1 MKNIL
6 LDIETFSSVDLRKT
20 GVYRYVEAEDFEIL
34 LLSYSIDGGA
44 IQTVDL
50 ASGEKLPDEITLAF
64 LSDEVI
70 KWAFNAQFERVC
82 ISEWLKR
89 NGYDLERPVSFG
101 EEREF
106 LRYLDPVS
114 WRCDMVWSAYLGL
127 PLSLEQVGNVLNLDK
142 KKLKEGKD
150 LIRYFSLP
158 CRPTISNKQRT
169 RNLPRHDP
177 EKWAEFKAYNKR
189 DVETEMLIHEKLSR
203 FPVPEFEGEL
213 YIRDQ
218 QINDLGILIDKE
230 LAANA
235 IRMNESVR
243 EEYLVRLKNITSLEN
258 PNSVVQLK
266 EWLTSK
272 GIVTES
278 LDKKAVRELLG
289 EATGEVKEVLE
300 TRQELSKSS
309 IKKYE
314 AMRDCV
320 CKDGRARGLLQ
331 FYGANRTGRFSGRLI
346 QVQNLPRNNMDDL
359 ELART
364 LVKQNDLA
372 SLELLFDSVPQVLSE
387 LIRTAFIP
395 KEGRVFLVAD
405 YSAIEARVLAWLAGE
420 KWRVELFQ
428 KGGDIYCQSASE
440 MFGVPV
446 EKNGINGHLRQKGK
460 IAELACGYGGSV
472 GALKS
477 MGALEMGLLE
487 EELPGLVD
495 SWRMSN
501 PQITKLWRDVDTAA
515 MTTVRERRKTKVKY
529 ISFEYKSGMLILTLP
544 SKRQLFYV
552 KPRITENRFGGESI
566 SYMGVGTGR
575 RWERLET
582 YGAKLVE
589 NIVQAISRDILCS
602 ALMTFKYSDIVMHVH
617 DEIVIEADPRMSV
630 EAVCK
635 QMSRTPEWA
644 NGLLL
649 DADGFTCDF
658 YQKD

>member
-1 MKNIL
+1 MKYL
-6 LDIETFSSVDLRKT
+6 SLDIETFSSENLAKT
-20 GVYRYVEAEDFEIL
+20 GVYRYVEAPDFDIL
-34 LLSYSIDGGA
+34 LLSYAIDGGKV
-44 IQTVDL
+44 QTIDL
-50 ASGEKLPDEITLAF
+50 AQGESMPIDLISAI

-70 KWAFNAQFERVC
+70 KWAFNAQFERIC

-89 NGYDLERPVSFG
+89 KGYHFKWPLPFG
-101 EEREF
+101 DDPKS
-106 LRYLDPVS
+106 LNYLNPKS
-114 WRCDMVWSAYLGL
+114 WRCSMVWSAYLGL
-127 PLSLEQVGNVLNLDK
+127 PLSLEQVGSVLGLEK
-142 KKLKEGKD
+142 QKLKEGKD
-150 LIRYFSLP
+150 LIRYFSVP
-158 CRPTISNKQRT
+158 CKPTISNKQRT
-169 RNLPRHDP
+169 RNLPHHDP

-203 FPVPEFEGEL
+203 FPVPDFEWEL

-243 EEYLVRLKNITSLEN
+243 EEYLVRVKNITSLEN

-266 EWLTSK
+266 GWLASK
-272 GIVTES
+272 GIVTDS

-289 EATGEVKEVLE
+289 EATGEVKEILE

-440 MFGVPV
+440 MFGVLV

-501 PQITKLWRDVDTAA
+501 TQITKLWRDVDTAA
-515 MTTVRERRKTKVKY
+515 ITTVRERRKTEVKN
-529 ISFEYKSGMLILTLP
+529 ISFEYQSGMLILTLP

>member
-1 MKNIL
+1 
-6 LDIETFSSVDLRKT
+6 
-20 GVYRYVEAEDFEIL
+20 
-34 LLSYSIDGGA
+34 
-44 IQTVDL
+44 
-50 ASGEKLPDEITLAF
+50 
-64 LSDEVI
+64 
-70 KWAFNAQFERVC
+70 
-82 ISEWLKR
+82 
-89 NGYDLERPVSFG
+89 
-101 EEREF
+101 
-106 LRYLDPVS
+106 
-114 WRCDMVWSAYLGL
+114 
-127 PLSLEQVGNVLNLDK
+127 
-142 KKLKEGKD
+142 
-150 LIRYFSLP
+150 
-158 CRPTISNKQRT
+158 
-169 RNLPRHDP
+169 
-177 EKWAEFKAYNKR
+177 
-189 DVETEMLIHEKLSR
+189 
-203 FPVPEFEGEL
+203 
-213 YIRDQ
+213 
-218 QINDLGILIDKE
+218 
-230 LAANA
+230 
-235 IRMNESVR
+235 MNESVR
-243 EEYLVRLKNITSLEN
+243 EEYLVRVKNITSLEN

-266 EWLTSK
+266 GWLASK
-272 GIVTES
+272 GIVTDS

-289 EATGEVKEVLE
+289 EATGEVKEILE

-440 MFGVPV
+440 MFGVLV

-501 PQITKLWRDVDTAA
+501 TQITKLWRDVDTAA
-515 MTTVRERRKTKVKY
+515 ITTVRERRKTEVKN
-529 ISFEYKSGMLILTLP
+529 ISFEYQSGMLILTLP

>member
-1 MKNIL
+1 M
-6 LDIETFSSVDLRKT
+6 E
-20 GVYRYVEAEDFEIL
+20 
-34 LLSYSIDGGA
+34 
-44 IQTVDL
+44 
-50 ASGEKLPDEITLAF
+50 
-64 LSDEVI
+64 
-70 KWAFNAQFERVC
+70 
-82 ISEWLKR
+82 
-89 NGYDLERPVSFG
+89 
-101 EEREF
+101 
-106 LRYLDPVS
+106 
-114 WRCDMVWSAYLGL
+114 
-127 PLSLEQVGNVLNLDK
+127 
-142 KKLKEGKD
+142 
-150 LIRYFSLP
+150 
-158 CRPTISNKQRT
+158 
-169 RNLPRHDP
+169 
-177 EKWAEFKAYNKR
+177 
-189 DVETEMLIHEKLSR
+189 
-203 FPVPEFEGEL
+203 
-213 YIRDQ
+213 
-218 QINDLGILIDKE
+218 
-230 LAANA
+230 
-235 IRMNESVR
+235 
-243 EEYLVRLKNITSLEN
+243 
-258 PNSVVQLK
+258 
-266 EWLTSK
+266 
-272 GIVTES
+272 
-278 LDKKAVRELLG
+278 
-289 EATGEVKEVLE
+289 
-300 TRQELSKSS
+300 
-309 IKKYE
+309 
-314 AMRDCV
+314 
-320 CKDGRARGLLQ
+320 
-331 FYGANRTGRFSGRLI
+331 
-346 QVQNLPRNNMDDL
+346 DL

-364 LVKQNDLA
+364 LVKKNDL
-372 SLELLFDSVPQVLSE
+372 STLELLFDSVPQVLSE

-420 KWRVELFQ
+420 RWRVNLFQ

-446 EKNGINGHLRQKGK
+446 EKNGINSHLRQKGK

-501 PQITKLWRDVDTAA
+501 TQITKLWRDVDTAA
-515 MTTVRERRKTKVKY
+515 MTTVRERRKTKVKN
-529 ISFEYKSGMLILTLP
+529 ISFEYKSGMLMLTLP

-552 KPRITENRFGGESI
+552 KPRIAENRFGGESI

-644 NGLLL
+644 DGLLL

>member
-1 MKNIL
+1 MI
-6 LDIETFSSVDLRKT
+6 
-20 GVYRYVEAEDFEIL
+20 
-34 LLSYSIDGGA
+34 
-44 IQTVDL
+44 
-50 ASGEKLPDEITLAF
+50 
-64 LSDEVI
+64 
-70 KWAFNAQFERVC
+70 
-82 ISEWLKR
+82 
-89 NGYDLERPVSFG
+89 
-101 EEREF
+101 
-106 LRYLDPVS
+106 
-114 WRCDMVWSAYLGL
+114 WSAYLGL
-127 PLSLEQVGNVLNLDK
+127 PLSLDQVGSVLNLDK
-142 KKLKEGKD
+142 KKLKDGKD
-150 LIRYFSLP
+150 LIRYFSVP
-158 CRPTISNKQRT
+158 CKPTISNKQRT
-169 RNLPRHDP
+169 RNLPRHDS

-203 FPVPEFEGEL
+203 FPVPESEWEL
-213 YIRDQ
+213 YVRDQ
-218 QINDLGILIDKE
+218 QINDLGILIDRE
-230 LAANA
+230 LAENA
-235 IRMNESVR
+235 IRMNGSVR
-243 EEYLVRLKNITSLEN
+243 QEYLERLKNITDLEN
-258 PNSVVQLK
+258 PNSVAQLK
-266 EWLTSK
+266 KWLALKDINTD
-272 GIVTES
+272 S
-278 LDKKAVRELLG
+278 LDKKAVRELLQD
-289 EATGEVKEVLE
+289 ATGDVKEVLE

-346 QVQNLPRNNMDDL
+346 QVQNLPRNNMEDL

-364 LVKQNDLA
+364 LVKKNDL
-372 SLELLFDSVPQVLSE
+372 STLELLFDSVPQVLSE

-420 KWRVELFQ
+420 RWRVNLFQ

-446 EKNGINGHLRQKGK
+446 EKNGINSHLRQKGK

-501 PQITKLWRDVDTAA
+501 TQITKLWRDVDTAA
-515 MTTVRERRKTKVKY
+515 MTTVRERRKTKVKN
-529 ISFEYKSGMLILTLP
+529 ISFEYKSGMLMLTLP

-552 KPRITENRFGGESI
+552 KPRIAENRFGGESI

-644 NGLLL
+644 DGLLL

>member
-1 MKNIL
+1 
-6 LDIETFSSVDLRKT
+6 
-20 GVYRYVEAEDFEIL
+20 
-34 LLSYSIDGGA
+34 
-44 IQTVDL
+44 
-50 ASGEKLPDEITLAF
+50 
-64 LSDEVI
+64 
-70 KWAFNAQFERVC
+70 
-82 ISEWLKR
+82 
-89 NGYDLERPVSFG
+89 
-101 EEREF
+101 
-106 LRYLDPVS
+106 
-114 WRCDMVWSAYLGL
+114 
-127 PLSLEQVGNVLNLDK
+127 
-142 KKLKEGKD
+142 
-150 LIRYFSLP
+150 
-158 CRPTISNKQRT
+158 
-169 RNLPRHDP
+169 
-177 EKWAEFKAYNKR
+177 
-189 DVETEMLIHEKLSR
+189 MLIHEKLSR
-203 FPVPEFEGEL
+203 FPVPESEWEL
-213 YIRDQ
+213 YVRDQ
-218 QINDLGILIDKE
+218 QINDLGILIDRE
-230 LAANA
+230 LAENA
-235 IRMNESVR
+235 IRMNGSVR
-243 EEYLVRLKNITSLEN
+243 QEYLERLKNITDLEN
-258 PNSVVQLK
+258 PNSVAQLK
-266 EWLTSK
+266 KWLALKDINTD
-272 GIVTES
+272 S
-278 LDKKAVRELLG
+278 LDKKAVRELLQD
-289 EATGEVKEVLE
+289 ATGDVKEVLE

-346 QVQNLPRNNMDDL
+346 QVQNLPRNNMEDL

-364 LVKQNDLA
+364 LVKKNDL
-372 SLELLFDSVPQVLSE
+372 STLELLFDSVPQVLSE

-420 KWRVELFQ
+420 RWRVNLFQ

-446 EKNGINGHLRQKGK
+446 EKNGINSHLRQKGK

-501 PQITKLWRDVDTAA
+501 TQITKLWRDVDTAA
-515 MTTVRERRKTKVKY
+515 MTTVRERRKTKVKN
-529 ISFEYKSGMLILTLP
+529 ISFEYKSGMLMLTLP
-544 SKRQLFYV
+544 SKRELFYV
-552 KPRITENRFGGESI
+552 KPRIAENRFGGESI

-644 NGLLL
+644 DGLLL